1 MLEATLGHTRHERSC
16 VCVVGETTV
25 GKGWGMGLI
34 RKREI
39 FIMYMYGMVREFYKE
54 LG

>member
-1 MLEATLGHTRHERSC
+1 MKGA
-16 VCVVGETTV
+16 VCVVGETIV
-25 GKGWGMGLI
+25 GEGWGMGLV